1 MNPLLREAYT
11 LSKTLDEGG
20 TYSWYTYAKNILN
33 ECNIDIEN
41 IKCKTLLETKKIKK
55 DTNERVSKFY
65 QNIIS
70 TKLDNLNN
78 DNKIY
83 LYKYLKHEHNMEYYL
98 KHPNKEVRKYL
109 TKFRVSDHD
118 LFIEKGRY
126 LKIPRE
132 DRKCKICNIIDDE
145 YHFFLNCKINQE
157 IRKGFLNYFNTL
169 FTNFEILNPIEK
181 LRKILN
187 LSNNTD
193 IDMVVSFI
201 KQSFELR
208 GGDSQPC

>member
-1 MNPLLREAYT
+1 
-11 LSKTLDEGG
+11 
-20 TYSWYTYAKNILN
+20 
-33 ECNIDIEN
+33 
-41 IKCKTLLETKKIKK
+41 
-55 DTNERVSKFY
+55 
-65 QNIIS
+65 
-70 TKLDNLNN
+70 
-78 DNKIY
+78 
-83 LYKYLKHEHNMEYYL
+83 MEYYL

-181 LRKILN
+181 LQKILN
-187 LSNNTD
+187 PSNNTD